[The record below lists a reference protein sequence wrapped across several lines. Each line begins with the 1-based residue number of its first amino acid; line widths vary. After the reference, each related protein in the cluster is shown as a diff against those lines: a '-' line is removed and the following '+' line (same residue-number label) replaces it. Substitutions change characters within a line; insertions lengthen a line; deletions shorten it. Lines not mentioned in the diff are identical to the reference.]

1 MAFKINSNSKI
12 MAPDGSLRRLDSLTE
27 EEYHAFCRSVGER
40 IGRALQDYVNQ
51 HPEEYE
57 QILDALEAAG
67 ATVVRYWLTDDN
79 ESKKAV

>member
-1 MAFKINSNSKI
+1 MTFKLNSNSVVVS
-12 MAPDGSLRRLDSLTE
+12 ADGTKRPLNSLTD
-27 EEYHAFCRSVGER
+27 EEYYAFVKSVGER

-67 ATVVRYWLTDDN
+67 ATVTRYWLTDNDT
-79 ESKKAV
+79 KQRAG